1 MKSLT
6 LINTYFK
13 YLVVCGIILIMGY
26 SCKTKNP
33 IEETQYK
40 IFLSN
45 LSYKSYK
52 TVSEN
57 TIPPLVLLYNNTS
70 NTEDIEISEEVLRLL
85 LGYYW
90 VMNNYSE
97 KAIAENNIVLE
108 ISSDK
113 RNKMLAHSLQSICMS
128 ENGWT
133 NLAQDESDFAKSFL
147 NSEPKN
153 AGSTL
158 DKMTYHLLLGT
169 LSVYNEN
176 YQNARFHFAGFGIVS
191 QIHWPYELA
200 EALADFKDEK
210 NEIGLSKINAII
222 KNELVPKEVAN
233 NLLISAKKI
242 SNDSKIID
250 PKIFWSKEISLSL
263 FKEMEKTDIQG
274 MQKIAELIVKL
285 SEKFKST
292 QDSIR

>member
-1 MKSLT
+1 M
-6 LINTYFK
+6 
-13 YLVVCGIILIMGY
+13 
-26 SCKTKNP
+26 
-33 IEETQYK
+33 
-40 IFLSN
+40 
-45 LSYKSYK
+45 
-52 TVSEN
+52 
-57 TIPPLVLLYNNTS
+57 LLYNNTANS
-70 NTEDIEISEEVLRLL
+70 EDIQISEDLLRLL
-85 LGYYW
+85 MGYYW
-90 VMNNYSE
+90 VMNNYTE
-97 KAIAENNIVLE
+97 KAIAENNIIFE
-108 ISSDK
+108 ISSNK

-133 NLAQDESDFAKSFL
+133 NLAKDESNYAKSYL
-147 NSEPKN
+147 NLEPDDSN
-153 AGSTL
+153 STL

-169 LSVYNEN
+169 LSVYMEN
-176 YQNARFHFAGFGIVS
+176 YQNARFHFAGYSIVT

-200 EALADFKDEK
+200 EALADFKDKK

-222 KNELVPKEVAN
+222 KNELVPVEVKN
-233 NLLISAKKI
+233 NLKISSEKI
-242 SNDSKIID
+242 SNNAKIID